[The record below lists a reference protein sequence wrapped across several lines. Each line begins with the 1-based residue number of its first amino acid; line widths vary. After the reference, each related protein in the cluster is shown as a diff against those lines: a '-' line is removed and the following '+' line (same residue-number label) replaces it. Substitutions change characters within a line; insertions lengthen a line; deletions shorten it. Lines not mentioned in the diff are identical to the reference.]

1 MIRYAAVLLLSLVA
15 IAAEAHPHVFVTA
28 RADIVHGAGGTVT
41 GVRHSWA
48 FDDMF
53 SSFATQGLDKDGDGA
68 FSREELAPLAKVNVE
83 SLKDFD
89 YFTFV
94 KIGGEKQLMQ
104 PPVDYWLEF
113 TNQVLTLHFT
123 LPLNAPQS
131 LGSRP
136 LAVEIYDPTY
146 YVAFDLAEGPAVNL
160 IEAPPGCALS
170 IHRASEPTP
179 DLAAKL
185 QIDDFALAQQ
195 DLGAQFAN
203 RLLVNCP

>member
-1 MIRYAAVLLLSLVA
+1 MIRYAAALLLSLIA
-15 IAAEAHPHVFVTA
+15 TAAEAHPHVFVAA
-28 RADIVHGAGGTVT
+28 RAEILYSADRGVT

-113 TNQVLTLHFT
+113 TNQILTLHFT
-123 LPLNAPQS
+123 LPLNAPQP
-131 LGSRP
+131 LGART
-136 LAVEIYDPTY
+136 LAIEIYDPSY
-146 YVAFDLAEGPAVNL
+146 YVAFDLAEGEPVNL
-160 IEAPPGCALS
+160 VQAPQGCALS

-179 DLAAKL
+179 ELAAKL
-185 QIDDFALAQQ
+185 QIDDFALSQQ

-203 RLLVNCP
+203 RLIVNCP